1 MPTDDAWLKD
11 MLSAGRE
18 AASLTTGFN
27 YDQFAA
33 DRTLQLAVMHLI
45 VIIGEAAAQ
54 GSDETR
60 ARFTTLPWRDN
71 VAMRNRL
78 VHHYFK
84 ARLDLVWDV
93 VRDDL
98 PVLISELEA
107 HSPAD
112 QP

>member
-33 DRTLQLAVMHLI
+33 DRTLQLAGMHLI

-54 GSDETR
+54 GSDETPSALYHSAL
-60 ARFTTLPWRDN
+60 ARHCRD
-71 VAMRNRL
+71 A
-78 VHHYFK
+78 
-84 ARLDLVWDV
+84 
-93 VRDDL
+93 
-98 PVLISELEA
+98 
-107 HSPAD
+107 
-112 QP
+112 

>member
-1 MPTDDAWLKD
+1 
-11 MLSAGRE
+11 
-18 AASLTTGFN
+18 
-27 YDQFAA
+27 
-33 DRTLQLAVMHLI
+33 
-45 VIIGEAAAQ
+45 
-54 GSDETR
+54 
-60 ARFTTLPWRDN
+60 
-71 VAMRNRL
+71 MRNRL